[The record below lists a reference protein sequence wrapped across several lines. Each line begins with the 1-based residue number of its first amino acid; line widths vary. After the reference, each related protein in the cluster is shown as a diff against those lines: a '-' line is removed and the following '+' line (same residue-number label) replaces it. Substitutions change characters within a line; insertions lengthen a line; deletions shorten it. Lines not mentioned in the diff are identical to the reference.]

1 MSSAGFRQVLHGEEV
16 PRSII
21 STVVFPALVLGEKTI
36 TMRAAFECTRTLERI
51 ICCCG
56 VQASCSVIFFMR
68 NNVDSKGSLYT
79 HR

>member
-36 TMRAAFECTRTLERI
+36 TMRAAFECTRTNYLLLWSTSI
-51 ICCCG
+51 
-56 VQASCSVIFFMR
+56 VQCHF
-68 NNVDSKGSLYT
+68 LYEK
-79 HR
+79 